1 MELWKVRRNG
11 ALWKKEP
18 RSSFLTGTS
27 LADTIQ
33 ILYEEVR
40 NAGSKREDWPVY
52 LTFSEAEELMLRR
65 TVKQCYGKG
74 AAQMPLRFLNG
85 RLFPIDRYNDHVQHH
100 TIRQTNQEFRYIA
113 DERPS
118 EIAKLRLPQ
127 PLLVPL
133 RLALGTGLAPL
144 YEGNGGWDYAEEPP
158 EPPKPKPRRRR

>member
-18 RSSFLTGTS
+18 RGSFLTGTS
-27 LADTIQ
+27 LAETIQ

-40 NAGSKREDWPVY
+40 NAGFKREDWPVY
-52 LTFSEAEELMLRR
+52 LTFSDAEEAALRR
-65 TVKQCYGKG
+65 VVKQCYGAK
-74 AAQMPLRFLNG
+74 AAERPLAYLNG
-85 RLFPIDRYNDHVQHH
+85 RLFPIDRHNGHVIAH
-100 TIRQTNQEFRYIA
+100 TIRQTDQEFRYIA
-113 DERPS
+113 EERPS

-127 PLLVPL
+127 PILVPL
-133 RLALGTGLAPL
+133 RLTLGTGLAPL